1 MKKRSTSRPAP
12 DEVSDLRPE
21 YDFSDGVRR
30 KHAARYAAGNN
41 VVVLDPDVARV
52 FKDSASVNEV
62 LRSLLPVIRR
72 LKRSTPRRKSPSS

>member
-1 MKKRSTSRPAP
+1 MKKRSTSRPAS
-12 DEVSDLRPE
+12 DKVSDLRPE
-21 YDFSDGVRR
+21 YDFSDGVRG
-30 KHAARYAAGNN
+30 KHAARYAAGTN

-72 LKRSTPRRKSPSS
+72 LKRSTPRRKTPSS